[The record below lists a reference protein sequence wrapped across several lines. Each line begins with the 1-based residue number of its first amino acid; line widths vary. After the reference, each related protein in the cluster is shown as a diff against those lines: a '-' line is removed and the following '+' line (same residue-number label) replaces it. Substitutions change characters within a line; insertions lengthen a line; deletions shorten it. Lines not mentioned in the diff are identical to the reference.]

1 LPKGPSFPP
10 IIKGSG
16 PPPPVSK
23 IPSPVAQKPL
33 AEVPIFTAPKISD
46 DEAETRKVHWQ
57 SLPVPRFRDSVFN
70 LQLLERKSEFES
82 ANFDLDLVKHHFV
95 RIKGIGSPNA
105 SPCRTAPTAASSPIS
120 SAINLAIPSVLETRR
135 IQQIE
140 IFLNGRKGLSASD
153 VVAVLKDGGDDT
165 CVDLLEA
172 VVPLFPSVEERVL
185 LQGQQGKGML
195 GKADTFLID
204 LMRIPDFQIAANYVI
219 VLHTAEIVASESLAY
234 FDKFIDLIAYLRE
247 STAIPKLLK
256 IIGSMVVYLW
266 KGKRANLNGFSL
278 EVIPQ
283 LKKVHSFKDK
293 EFTLMNCIVDAVDSQ
308 DLEEVLRALTTVESL
323 LELDYADTLARSEE
337 VERSVRAMKP
347 NDRLDRKYF
356 PLLVRR
362 LNGFKEMMEEK
373 YFKALTEK
381 RTIVRAKSVEILKYF
396 AESDKKNFNEFLQTL
411 HGLRVDLT
419 SARNQNDKR
428 RSQKRVD

>member
-1 LPKGPSFPP
+1 
-10 IIKGSG
+10 
-16 PPPPVSK
+16 
-23 IPSPVAQKPL
+23 
-33 AEVPIFTAPKISD
+33 
-46 DEAETRKVHWQ
+46 
-57 SLPVPRFRDSVFN
+57 
-70 LQLLERKSEFES
+70 
-82 ANFDLDLVKHHFV
+82 
-95 RIKGIGSPNA
+95 
-105 SPCRTAPTAASSPIS
+105 
-120 SAINLAIPSVLETRR
+120 
-135 IQQIE
+135 
-140 IFLNGRKGLSASD
+140 
-153 VVAVLKDGGDDT
+153 
-165 CVDLLEA
+165 
-172 VVPLFPSVEERVL
+172 
-185 LQGQQGKGML
+185 
-195 GKADTFLID
+195 
-204 LMRIPDFQIAANYVI
+204 MRIPDFQIAANYVI

-234 FDKFIDLIAYLRE
+234 FDKLIDLIAYLRE